1 MVSWLPNKLMRDT
14 IGLCKSEQ
22 LEGCSALGYW
32 LDTPDLTQHT
42 ASLYQTLFDTV
53 GTANWIVESHKKSS
67 IIADRKIIE
76 IKVATYLEKI
86 ESLLLLSGFASTT
99 SSWPSSLLSS
109 VGLSTW
115 WAPDIYK
122 HKYKNVSVPQWTL
135 LFQKFLYKPKH

>member
-1 MVSWLPNKLMRDT
+1 MVSWLPSKLMRDT

-32 LDTPDLTQHT
+32 LDTLDLTQHT
-42 ASLYQTLFDTV
+42 ASLYQTLSDTV
-53 GTANWIVESHKKSS
+53 GTAHWILESYSKSS
-67 IIADRKIIE
+67 IIADRKITE
-76 IKVATYLEKI
+76 IKVATYFAKI

-109 VGLSTW
+109 VELSTW

-122 HKYKNVSVPQWTL
+122 QKYKNVSVPQWKL